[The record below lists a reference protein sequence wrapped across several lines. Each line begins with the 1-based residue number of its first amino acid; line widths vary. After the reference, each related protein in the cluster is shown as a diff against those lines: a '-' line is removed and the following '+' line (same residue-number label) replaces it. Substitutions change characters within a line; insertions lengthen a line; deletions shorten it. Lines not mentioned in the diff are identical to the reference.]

1 MTDSSSF
8 HPPQN
13 GQPNPMGNNSGSFSS
28 ANNQSMGN
36 NSGSSQFSDNTQPQ
50 QQSIQQKPPSSQQQQ
65 SSPFSSQQTDTQQQ
79 PFPSS
84 QQLTSPP
91 PPPPPP
97 QEEDNTPANYII
109 GTKLPPV
116 IDIRIP
122 ANNLSFDG
130 QYFLRLLAG
139 SISLS
144 KDEKLRIIESIPRL
158 QQSQIDE
165 LIRIFEEEKRK
176 FAELSAKHVDQL
188 QKLEKEHAADWQDIE
203 LQQKAVDKKKQDE
216 AKAQEL
222 RKKLGL

>member
-13 GQPNPMGNNSGSFSS
+13 GQPNPMGNHSGYFSS
-28 ANNQSMGN
+28 TNNQSSGN
-36 NSGSSQFSDNTQPQ
+36 NSGSSRFSDNIQPQ
-50 QQSIQQKPPSSQQQQ
+50 QQSIQQTPSSSSQQQ
-65 SSPFSSQQTDTQQQ
+65 SSPFSSQQTATQQI
-79 PFPSS
+79 FPPT
-84 QQLTSPP
+84 QQPP

-216 AKAQEL
+216 AKAEEL